1 MYRQMKIDMFAGSLR
16 QAPEKAQLAEALG
29 LDGVVTSEVN
39 HDPFFP
45 LATAALTTTRIDLI
59 TSIAVAF
66 ARSPMTVAVQARD
79 LNDASNGR
87 FVLGLGSQIKP
98 HITRRF
104 SMPWSRPAA
113 RMREYVQAVR
123 AIWQCWNDGTPLTF
137 EGDFYRHTLMPPMM
151 VPEPTGLPDPRIV
164 LAAVNSGMAQVAGEA
179 ADGLH
184 CHGFCTPLWI
194 ERVIIPAAE
203 QGLAK
208 SGRDRSQFEISCPAM
223 VVTGHDEQAVA
234 ESLETIRATLAFYGS
249 TPAYRPVLEL
259 HGWQDLGVEL
269 HRCST
274 SGQWEQMAA
283 LVPDEVVNT
292 FAVVAD
298 WDELPEKLLTT
309 YGGLVD
315 RLMYGLPVES
325 APHDVVASMVGRLH
339 GESVI
344 DDRVGR

>member
-1 MYRQMKIDMFAGSLR
+1 MKVDTSAGSFR
-16 QAPEKAQLAEALG
+16 QAPENAQVAESLG

-45 LATAALTTTRIDLI
+45 LAAAALATTKVDLI

-87 FVLGLGSQIKP
+87 LVLGLGSQIKP
-98 HITRRF
+98 HITRRY

-113 RMREYVQAVR
+113 RMREYVHAVR
-123 AIWQCWNDGTPLTF
+123 AIWRCWNDGTPLKF

-164 LAAVNSGMAQVAGEA
+164 VAAVNSGMARVAGEVG
-179 ADGLH
+179 DGLH

-194 ERVIIPAAE
+194 EKVIVPAVKE
-203 QGLAK
+203 GLAE
-208 SGRDRSQFEISCPAM
+208 SGRHRSQFEISCPAM
-223 VVTGHDEQAVA
+223 VVTGADEKAVVDSMNA
-234 ESLETIRATLAFYGS
+234 IRATIAFYGS
-249 TPAYRPVLEL
+249 TPAYHPVLEL

-274 SGQWEQMAA
+274 SGQWDQMAA
-283 LVPDEVVNT
+283 LVPDEVVNA

-298 WDELPEKLLTT
+298 WDDLPEKLLHT

-325 APHDVVASMVGRLH
+325 APHDVVAGMVERLH
-339 GESVI
+339 AGTVSH
-344 DDRVGR
+344 DRELQ

>member
-1 MYRQMKIDMFAGSLR
+1 MKIDTFAGSFR
-16 QAPEKAQLAEALG
+16 EAPERGRVAESLG
-29 LDGVVTSEVN
+29 IDGVVSSEVN

-45 LATAALTTTRIDLI
+45 LAAAALATTEVDLI

-66 ARSPMTVAVQARD
+66 ARNPMTIAVQARD
-79 LNDASNGR
+79 LNDTSNGR

-98 HITRRF
+98 HITRRY

-113 RMREYVQAVR
+113 RMREFVEAVR
-123 AIWQCWNDGTPLTF
+123 AIWGCWNEGGRLQF
-137 EGDFYRHTLMPPMM
+137 EGDFYSHTLMPPMM

-164 LAAVNSGMAQVAGEA
+164 LGAVNTGMARVAGEV

-194 ERVIIPAAE
+194 EKVIVPAVE
-203 QGLAK
+203 EGLAK

-223 VVTGHDEQAVA
+223 AVTGENEKAIA
-234 ESLETIRATLAFYGS
+234 ESTEAIRATLAFYGS

-259 HGWQDLGVEL
+259 HGWEELGVEL

-274 SGQWEQMAA
+274 SGQWDQMTA

-298 WDELPEKLLTT
+298 WDDLPDKLLST

-315 RLMYGLPVES
+315 RLMYGLPAETV
-325 APHDVVASMVGRLH
+325 PHNVVAGMVTRLH
-339 GESVI
+339 AGTVSH
-344 DDRVGR
+344 DRELA

>member
-1 MYRQMKIDMFAGSLR
+1 MKVDTFAGSIR
-16 QAPEKAQLAEALG
+16 QAPENAQVAESLG
-29 LDGVVTSEVN
+29 LDGVVTSEVK

-45 LATAALTTTRIDLI
+45 LAAAALATSRVELI

-66 ARSPMTVAVQARD
+66 ARSPMTVALQARD

-98 HITRRF
+98 HITRRY

-123 AIWQCWNDGTPLTF
+123 AIWRCWNDGSRLQF

-151 VPEPTGLPDPRIV
+151 VPEPTGLPDPRV
-164 LAAVNSGMAQVAGEA
+164 VVAAVNSGMSRVAGEVG
-179 ADGLH
+179 DGLH

-194 ERVIIPAAE
+194 EKVIIPAAE
-203 QGLAK
+203 EGLAE
-208 SGRDRSQFEISCPAM
+208 SGRARSQFEISCPAM
-223 VVTGHDEQAVA
+223 VVTGIDEKAVA
-234 ESLETIRATLAFYGS
+234 ESMEAIRATIAFYGS

-269 HRCST
+269 HRCSV

-283 LVPDEVVNT
+283 LVPDEVVNA

-298 WDELPEKLLTT
+298 WDELPDTLLAT

-325 APHDVVASMVGRLH
+325 APPDVVAGMVGRLH
-339 GESVI
+339 AGAISSELA
-344 DDRVGR
+344 